1 MVFAT
6 KVTHLKEMKN
16 RVLYHHG
23 SEVVVLM
30 KSHLTPVLTS
40 AGAVSSTQV
49 AGRKEHSTG
58 RADTDMITGAEQRTR
73 TRPGGLP
80 AARRNDSRSQPVGL

>member
-16 RVLYHHG
+16 RDSAGCLHHHG
-23 SEVVVLM
+23 SEVA
-30 KSHLTPVLTS
+30 VLTS

-49 AGRKEHSTG
+49 GAGKSTARG
-58 RADTDMITGAEQRTR
+58 ERTL
-73 TRPGGLP
+73 T
-80 AARRNDSRSQPVGL
+80 

>member
-23 SEVVVLM
+23 SEVVVL
-30 KSHLTPVLTS
+30 L
-40 AGAVSSTQV
+40 SSTQV

-58 RADTDMITGAEQRTR
+58 RADTDMIVGAGGQQRTR
-73 TRPGGLP
+73 TQPEGLP
-80 AARRNDSRSQPVGL
+80 AAKRKDSSSQPVGL

>member
-16 RVLYHHG
+16 RDSTGCLYHHG

-40 AGAVSSTQV
+40 AGAVSTTQV

-58 RADTDMITGAEQRTR
+58 RADTDMITGA
-73 TRPGGLP
+73 
-80 AARRNDSRSQPVGL
+80 